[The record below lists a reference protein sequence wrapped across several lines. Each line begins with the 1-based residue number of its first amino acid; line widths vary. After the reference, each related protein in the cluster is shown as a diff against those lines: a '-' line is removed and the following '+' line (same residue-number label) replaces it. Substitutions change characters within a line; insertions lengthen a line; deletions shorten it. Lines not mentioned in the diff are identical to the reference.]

1 MVEGTDSS
9 QKRKARLSV
18 AHIILVVVAVV
29 VIAYVFLRPRLDRP
43 RVLSARVAC
52 GTNIRGIANAL
63 YVYAN
68 DDEQNRLPPGDK
80 WCDLLI
86 GRDYTSPKRFV
97 CKSSGAVEGE
107 SSYAINKYVAGKSL
121 DRVPGDIVLVF
132 ETDFGVD
139 PNGRSEPAGN
149 RMCYKMR
156 NEPGPKG
163 TVYKYRWNLAG
174 GAEILS
180 TRNHDGKGCN
190 VGFVDAHVEWV
201 EAADLPKL
209 KFKPDPNELDRVY
222 ESYSLTNKAAGHRRD

>member
-1 MVEGTDSS
+1 MV
-9 QKRKARLSV
+9 
-18 AHIILVVVAVV
+18 
-29 VIAYVFLRPRLDRP
+29 
-43 RVLSARVAC
+43 C
-52 GTNIRGIANAL
+52 GANLNGITKAL

-68 DDEQNRLPPGDK
+68 EDEQNRLPPGDK
-80 WCDLLI
+80 WCDLLV
-86 GRDYTSPKRFV
+86 GRDYAEPKQFV

-107 SSYAINKYVAGKSL
+107 SSYAINKYLAGKPL

-132 ETDFGVD
+132 ETDFGLD

-156 NEPGPKG
+156 NEPGPNK

-209 KFKPDPNELDRVY
+209 KFKPDPNEFDRAY
-222 ESYSLTNKAAGHRRD
+222 ESYSLTNQAGGYRTD

>member
-1 MVEGTDSS
+1 MAQGTDSS
-9 QKRKARLSV
+9 QKRKAKLSV
-18 AHIILVVVAVV
+18 AEILVLVAVV
-29 VIAYVFLRPRLDRP
+29 LIAYLFLRPQINRP
-43 RVLSARVAC
+43 RPLPPRLVC

-63 YVYAN
+63 YVYASE
-68 DDEQNRLPPGDK
+68 DEQNQLPPGDK

-86 GRDYTSPKRFV
+86 GRDYTSPKQFV

-107 SSYAINKYVAGKSL
+107 SSYAINKYLADKSVGAAA
-121 DRVPGDIVLVF
+121 DDVVLVF

-149 RMCYKMR
+149 RICYKMR
-156 NEPGPKG
+156 NDLRPPKR

-174 GAEILS
+174 GAEMLS

-209 KFKPDPNELDRVY
+209 KFKPDPNEFDRAY
-222 ESYSLTNKAAGHRRD
+222 ESYSLTN